1 MQIEGTGNK
10 LDTIRLRH
18 KGQDANFQHIIPAI
32 HREDVA
38 IKPIEIGLIE
48 FEDIREIDLLI
59 DTLHYFKKYCEAQ
72 IGRWQR
78 FNS

>member
-1 MQIEGTGNK
+1 MKIEGTDTK

-18 KGQDANFQHIIPAI
+18 KGQDVNFQHILPAI
-32 HREDVA
+32 CREDVA
-38 IKPIEIGLIE
+38 IKSIEIGSIE

-59 DTLHYFKKYCEAQ
+59 DTLQYFKEYCEAQ